1 MQPALSR
8 FYSCLYSAALSSLIW
23 QSYASELLLLP
34 AGRAESCCWQPQH
47 TSRGRQPQPAAL
59 PKLFSGTPLLLC
71 SFCCTCREGCAL
83 LLAGTMDGS
92 VLLLDTNSGD
102 LLQQMRPHQR
112 YCVSVAWSP
121 DGQHFASAAW
131 DDTVGIHL
139 CTGSRIKGSQA
150 PSQPQVE
157 PRGSVQEGGES
168 LEAQMQTLASIPY
181 TQHVNCV
188 VFLPGGRQI
197 AAAVKESVYLR
208 LIDMD
213 TMKVTLMHP
222 CCCNSAPTFCTHLL
236 HSHCC
241 TEAVVL
247 RVVDTAFLLVCLSN
261 GLPHVT
267 QSLSALAPRDI
278 WG

>member
-1 MQPALSR
+1 M
-8 FYSCLYSAALSSLIW
+8 
-23 QSYASELLLLP
+23 
-34 AGRAESCCWQPQH
+34 
-47 TSRGRQPQPAAL
+47 SRGRQPQPAAL

-71 SFCCTCREGCAL
+71 SCCCTCREGCTL

-102 LLQQMRPHQR
+102 LLQQMRPHRR

-139 CTGSRIKGSQA
+139 CTGSCIRGSQA

-157 PRGSVQEGGES
+157 QRGSVQEGSES
-168 LEAQMQTLASIPY
+168 PEAQMQTLASIPY

-222 CCCNSAPTFCTHLL
+222 CCCNSALTCCTHTAALWQVCSGSWTLL
-236 HSHCC
+236 SCWCACPTACLMPLSQEKCIGTKEFLGLSCC
-241 TEAVVL
+241 T
-247 RVVDTAFLLVCLSN
+247 
-261 GLPHVT
+261 
-267 QSLSALAPRDI
+267 
-278 WG
+278 